1 MEKNNKKEN
10 KVEKNIE
17 NNDKKIVLT
26 EEQKKQLNKNANNL
40 LKELSELVLKAD
52 TKNNKPKIKKILVE
66 LETCAKEMESEFLE
80 DVVFIV
86 RNVLNWVIKES
97 KNGPKEN

>member
-1 MEKNNKKEN
+1 MNKKEN
-10 KVEKNIE
+10 KVQKEDKNS
-17 NNDKKIVLT
+17 DKKVVLT
-26 EEQKKQLNKNANNL
+26 EEQKQLLNKKANKL
-40 LKELSELVLKAD
+40 LKELSDLVPKAD
-52 TKNNKPKIKKILVE
+52 TKNNKPQIKKILVE
-66 LETCAKEMESEFLE
+66 LENCAKDMESEFLE

>member
-1 MEKNNKKEN
+1 MNKKEN
-10 KVEKNIE
+10 KVQKEDKNS
-17 NNDKKIVLT
+17 DKKVVLT
-26 EEQKKQLNKNANNL
+26 EEQKQLLNKKANKL
-40 LKELSELVLKAD
+40 LKELSDLVPKAD
-52 TKNNKPKIKKILVE
+52 TKNNKPRIKKILVE
-66 LETCAKEMESEFLE
+66 LENCAKDMESEFLE